1 MIYLLQKAYGV
12 AADQISGPG
21 WIRDFSGPDLYE
33 IAATMSPDTTKE
45 QFQLMLQN
53 LLAERFHL
61 VVHHETRMFS
71 GYVLSVARGS
81 PVPG

>member
-1 MIYLLQKAYGV
+1 V